1 MILASCA
8 SFVQD
13 GNCFANQAGECGQ
26 DYPNMIPPKRGAN
39 APLTGAP
46 ARQSTNDEPPPT
58 IDLGAR
64 PLPSADTAN
73 AAPRTEQ
80 ISGPPP
86 ISHGVPRMFGE
97 YKLLHEIARG
107 GMGVIYKA
115 RQVRL
120 NRIVALKMILTG
132 QLASEADLVRFR
144 TEAEAAAALQH
155 PNIVAVHEVGEHEG
169 QCYFTMD
176 FVEGQS
182 LASLIRE
189 SPLSAVRAAHYVR
202 TLAEAMQYAHEKG
215 TLHRDLKPA
224 NVLIDR
230 FDKPQITDFGLAKR
244 IAGGSD
250 LTGTG
255 QILGTPSYMPPEQ
268 AQGKHDQIGPPS
280 DVYALGAIL
289 YELLTGRPPFR
300 AETPLDTLMQV
311 LDAEPAAPR
320 LLNPTVPRDLEDI
333 CLKCL
338 EKAPHARYPSAQAL
352 ADDLGAF
359 LRGEPV
365 SAERGAVSRL
375 MRLVLHESRH
385 TEVMTLWGR
394 VWICHAIEVFVLLLI
409 TNVLTWLGV
418 RSPWPYVLL
427 GGVGLFFA
435 LLAPWYYRFRMK
447 LPLTPIERQLGQ
459 VGCLFAAG
467 IVLTGAINHLM
478 GLETLRLLPIA
489 MLLCAL
495 AFGCTAVILGGEFYL
510 MSAICTV
517 LALVSTQ
524 YPDIAPLAFG
534 AALAIGLLIPGLKY
548 SRGS

>member
-1 MILASCA
+1 
-8 SFVQD
+8 
-13 GNCFANQAGECGQ
+13 
-26 DYPNMIPPKRGAN
+26 
-39 APLTGAP
+39 
-46 ARQSTNDEPPPT
+46 
-58 IDLGAR
+58 
-64 PLPSADTAN
+64 
-73 AAPRTEQ
+73 
-80 ISGPPP
+80 
-86 ISHGVPRMFGE
+86 MFGA